1 MQYNK
6 RSYRLE
12 TSLKYHFV
20 ALKLIQQ
27 SSSLRMIGIR
37 SCISNRITPACA
49 GKRCSPY
56 LCFWGVIDHPCVCRE
71 KIVEPCNILAPAG
84 SPLRVQGKVILFGC
98 IDWRYRI
105 TPACAGKS
113 HTNNTAC
120 GYVWDHPC
128 VCREKSCLTVWVV
141 GDIGSPLRVQGKAC
155 FPYNNIIAPRIT
167 PACAGK
173 RRFSPWTLRGCKDHP
188 CVCRENGLYC

>member
-1 MQYNK
+1 MFDTLTVHYPIPLRPDHVSSLTESLLFLQDIIWMQYNK

-105 TPACAGKS
+105 TPAWAGKS
-113 HTNNTAC
+113 AEKIIQNN
-120 GYVWDHPC
+120 
-128 VCREKSCLTVWVV
+128 
-141 GDIGSPLRVQGKAC
+141 
-155 FPYNNIIAPRIT
+155 
-167 PACAGK
+167 
-173 RRFSPWTLRGCKDHP
+173 
-188 CVCRENGLYC
+188 